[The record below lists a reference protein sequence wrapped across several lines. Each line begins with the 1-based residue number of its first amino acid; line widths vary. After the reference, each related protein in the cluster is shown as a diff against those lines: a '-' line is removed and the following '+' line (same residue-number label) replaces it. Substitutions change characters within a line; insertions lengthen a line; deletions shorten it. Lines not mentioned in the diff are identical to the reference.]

1 LIIEQKSYEAT
12 ANKQMVSHLT
22 ELFEKQVAVDV
33 KFVVK
38 SQPIGAHVNVV
49 VPFSPV
55 MAAMLDNDRFQEGL
69 TKTVHID
76 DMEPDVFKEMLRYLY
91 TGTVPQLEKM
101 AESLF
106 VAADRFQIQG
116 LKFLCQQR
124 MLSKLNKD
132 NVIRYLVLA
141 HLHSVPELVGKCYS
155 IIVSN
160 VKEIRVQPEWK
171 QLLSSYPHLF
181 FEASD
186 KMITSM
192 LPVST
197 PRGLFR

>member
-1 LIIEQKSYEAT
+1 
-12 ANKQMVSHLT
+12 MVSHLT

-91 TGTVPQLEKM
+91 TGTVPQLEQM
-101 AESLF
+101 TESLF

-124 MLSKLNKD
+124 MLSKLNK
-132 NVIRYLVLA
+132 NNAIRYLVLA
-141 HLHSVPELVGKCYS
+141 HLHSFPELVERCYHV
-155 IIVSN
+155 IEYN
-160 VKEIRVQPEWK
+160 RKEIWAQPEWK
-171 QLLSSYPHLF
+171 QLGHNYPDLF
-181 FEASD
+181 FEASTRMF
-186 KMITSM
+186 KN
-192 LPVST
+192 L
-197 PRGLFR
+197 R